1 MTGGAQGRGA
11 KEEEEGV
18 RIVNREVVAGFRGLG
33 GIDTPSVLLRGGEN
47 GRGSSLWSQGHLSS
61 ENHNSWGGLVMFD
74 VSWSHQ

>member
-1 MTGGAQGRGA
+1 MTGGAGEEGV

-18 RIVNREVVAGFRGLG
+18 RIVNREVVAGFWGPG
-33 GIDTPSVLLRGGEN
+33 GIDTPSSLLRGGGT
-47 GRGSSLWSQGHLSS
+47 GRASSLWSQGHLSS